1 MTRLVSF
8 QAAGRIHPGHQT
20 MLDHPPDGYRFV
32 VPDGRWDR
40 GLKALMRS
48 DFAYHALAGRLD
60 RLLPLHLVKS
70 RLDGAFRPPVAA
82 DLTYAVNHLVFRDD
96 PWVAFLE
103 CVTAPAGFTMARLR
117 RRERLLQ
124 EAFASPWCRR
134 IIVWSELTHKS
145 VLASLDCAGFEAK
158 IEVVRFAVP
167 PRRFTRTRND
177 DRVRLLFLGTANA
190 PGAFELRGGR
200 ETLEAFSLLAQHYEN
215 VELVV
220 RSDVSPQIRTRYRG
234 HPRLLFAEGE
244 LSPPELDA
252 LFRSSDVFLFPAY
265 YSPWM
270 AVPEAMSYG
279 LPVVTTNVYAN
290 PEMVED
296 GVSGFVIA
304 ASTIP
309 RWAEHFAPPNTA
321 KDPAYQRAIRRP
333 DPAITRGLVD
343 RISRLIEDPE
353 LRARM
358 GAAARERVESGPLS
372 VAQRNRSL
380 KRIFDEALAPAAQA
394 KAETAA

>member
-8 QAAGRIHPGHQT
+8 EAAGRVHPGHQA

-40 GLKALMRS
+40 GLTALMS
-48 DFAYHALAGRLD
+48 NDFAYHALAGRLD

-82 DLTYAVNHLVFRDD
+82 DLTFAVNHLVFRDE

-117 RRERLLQ
+117 KRKDMLEK
-124 EAFASPWCRR
+124 AFASPPCRC
-134 IIVWSELTHKS
+134 IIVWSELTRKS
-145 VLASLDCAGFEAK
+145 VLASLDCAGFERK

-167 PRRFTRTRND
+167 PRRFARTRSD

-190 PGAFELRGGR
+190 PGAFALRGGR
-200 ETLEAFSLLAQHYEN
+200 EVLEAFLLLAQRYEN

-220 RSDVSPQIRTRYRG
+220 RSDVPQEIKARYRG
-234 HPRLLFAEGE
+234 HPRLLFVEGE

-290 PEMVED
+290 PETVED
-296 GVSGFVIA
+296 GVSGFVIE

-309 RWAEHFAPPNTA
+309 RWAENFAPPNTA
-321 KDPAYQRAIRRP
+321 KDPVYQRAIRRP

-353 LRARM
+353 LRVRM
-358 GAAARERVESGPLS
+358 GDAARERVEDGPLS

-380 KRIFDEALAPAAQA
+380 KRIFDEALAPPAQA
-394 KAETAA
+394 RAEAAA